1 MQLSLKTKNKANE
14 KKNDEMNIYS
24 DNMFKIIWRNKQSR
38 VGAIILAVFVLM
50 AVLGP
55 IFLDPPKADY
65 LNRLQGPS
73 LEHLLGTDFAGKDT
87 LTQFI
92 LGAKDVLLVAVAAA
106 VFAISFAVIVGVTC
120 GLIGGKF
127 DSVLM
132 LITNII
138 LTVPSFPITMI
149 LALVIRVD
157 NFLSFGLLL
166 SLWSWAGLAKS
177 IRAQVLTLK
186 HKDFI
191 EASKILGISRFNII
205 RYDIL
210 PNISSY
216 IALNFITITKGAILS
231 SIGLMVL
238 GLVPFQGNHWGV
250 MLNVSMSQTAV
261 LMGSSSAIYFFTPVV
276 GMLLFQLGCYLFATG
291 LDEALNPRLR

>member
-1 MQLSLKTKNKANE
+1 MQLSFKVKNKVNE
-14 KKNDEMNIYS
+14 KKNDEMNVYS

-65 LNRLQGPS
+65 LNRLQGPT

-127 DSVLM
+127 DSILM

-191 EASKILGISRFNII
+191 EASKILGINRLNII